1 MPIGGRQFDHG
12 AVHSGLAAQERAKFS
27 SQGAKIGQTGWIK
40 QPIEVG
46 KLPNISIKSQMG
58 GRVYDRWA
66 VQVSEIDYE
75 MDNWKLASC
84 GQNRNIDKKLLFS
97 PPQ

>member
-12 AVHSGLAAQERAKFS
+12 AVHSGIAALERVKFS

-46 KLPNISIKSQMG
+46 KLPNISIKYEIG
-58 GRVYDRWA
+58 GIIYDRWA
-66 VQVSEIDYE
+66 AQARGID
-75 MDNWKLASC
+75 DKTGDWK
-84 GQNRNIDKKLLFS
+84 F
-97 PPQ
+97 